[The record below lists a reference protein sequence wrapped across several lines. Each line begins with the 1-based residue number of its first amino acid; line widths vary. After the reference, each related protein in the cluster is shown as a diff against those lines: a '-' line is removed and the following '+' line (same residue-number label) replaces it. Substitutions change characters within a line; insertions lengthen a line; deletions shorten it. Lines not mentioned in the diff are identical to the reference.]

1 MSFST
6 LSYNQ
11 EEASNIVSQITTSGT
26 FLHTPS
32 EELRT
37 RDFEKDLRRHTAL
50 DLHSIT
56 LAEYHK
62 VQRIPRGLRVPL
74 RPTLFQ
80 DNSEY
85 CGKFEAILNKCSMD
99 LMVLTIDFLQKEITE
114 LNSKIVSTEQ
124 QLRSTSSP
132 EDFKSLK
139 DKVDKSISDLR
150 ESLQTR
156 KRNKFLRDTEDYRNN
171 QVYKW
176 QFSTYSRYRRPVRR
190 DYSPFSTSSESDFG
204 SSRPAFLEQRPGRG
218 HRGKRGG
225 GNGHGQEQRR
235 MATRSQLDQELHR
248 FFRNVRLKA
257 HFSKILPASA
267 ALPDQSSS
275 TFTLNDLNLRLRS
288 SFQPPHVYHP
298 VETYIEFV
306 KNDVKKVLESIQ
318 RGDYHIKHN
327 LTVEEKQALSSL
339 RDNRQII
346 IKPAD
351 KGGSIVVLDRDY
363 YMGEI
368 RTQLNDSDTYHPISH
383 NPTLEISKE
392 IKDLVSYYTSKG
404 IIDTK
409 LGEFLIKQYP
419 VIPVFYTLPKIHK
432 HPSKPPGRPIV
443 ASTESLLSPLAI
455 TLEKILSPLVPKIKS
470 YLKDTTDF
478 LISLKNVRKLPSNCL
493 LVTMD
498 VNSLYTSIRH
508 SDGIESVMSF
518 LSRHTTFSDLQL
530 KFCKDLLTMVLTRN
544 FFIFEDQFFIQKRG
558 TAMGSNMAPPY
569 ANIFMDQFEITYV
582 YPHSNFVSN
591 IAYWRRYIDD
601 VFLIW
606 TGDVDS
612 LLQFH
617 TDLNSSV
624 PGLTFSLLYDHN
636 SMNFLDTRVNIDDNR
651 NIETDLYVKSTDKN
665 SLLKFESCHP
675 HHIKRALPKSQHD
688 RVNRIVSN
696 PEVSHLRHQEMD
708 AKFRARGYPD
718 HVLIPTREMFRPD
731 LPSKVPRLAFV
742 STFHPFNSFINKCIL
757 QHWDILKNAY
767 PQVKEFN
774 VNPIICNKRCS
785 NIKDYVVRADVGPS
799 TYQRHVVSG
808 RGLPSAC
815 ALFRQFPA
823 LLGPLGFH
831 PISRRMSVLG
841 PLNRKLLHR
850 ISANIFRSALQ
861 FNSFK
866 HKSHK

>member
-1 MSFST
+1 M
-6 LSYNQ
+6 
-11 EEASNIVSQITTSGT
+11 NITPDADDRGTVTAIIPAACSIWAGSPQRVRTISAISGT
-26 FLHTPS
+26 TRSPRLSPDLTAHVCARTFKPEVTTP
-32 EELRT
+32 
-37 RDFEKDLRRHTAL
+37 DK
-50 DLHSIT
+50 
-56 LAEYHK
+56 
-62 VQRIPRGLRVPL
+62 
-74 RPTLFQ
+74 
-80 DNSEY
+80 
-85 CGKFEAILNKCSMD
+85 
-99 LMVLTIDFLQKEITE
+99 KEITE

-288 SFQPPHVYHP
+288 SFQPPHIYHP

-731 LPSKVPRLAFV
+731 LPSKVPSIPAACSIWAGSPQCVRTISAISGTTRSPRLSPDLTAHVCARTFKPEVTTPDKVEMYV
-742 STFHPFNSFINKCIL
+742 SPYTKGTVT
-757 QHWDILKNAY
+757 LKRR
-767 PQVKEFN
+767 
-774 VNPIICNKRCS
+774 CNDTTTMSYRCS
-785 NIKDYVVRADVGPS
+785 VAVWSLESCHTDSSPATNDPEVPVKTSLNR
-799 TYQRHVVSG
+799 RHTRRFSDVSG
-808 RGLPSAC
+808 RASDEIKFQTICYDVRFSAGSLIAVACQTQRDRNDIAGTSRIVPS
-815 ALFRQFPA
+815 
-823 LLGPLGFH
+823 
-831 PISRRMSVLG
+831 
-841 PLNRKLLHR
+841 
-850 ISANIFRSALQ
+850 
-861 FNSFK
+861 
-866 HKSHK
+866 